1 MMADPGRA
9 CAATTLPAML
19 PRLALVSLALTTL
32 SLAGCGRSDDDALGG
47 PERAPS
53 TGPTTAPSAEAAA
66 QTAPAAQAAPAG
78 ELPDPCSLLDTE
90 QLTDLLG
97 ADPGEGTVAG
107 PARAQRRTCTFE
119 AGVVL
124 AVEVATGWD
133 ATLARLRSQAGGDVL
148 EPAPGIGREA
158 YWQERGRQVVA
169 LGEHYLV
176 GVAGADQAAGKA
188 VAEGMLAAL

>member
-1 MMADPGRA
+1 MRRHYASGHASAARPRFPGPHHPVLRRLRQVGRRRPERSGAGAEHGVHDDAEHRGRGTDGTGFAGRA
-9 CAATTLPAML
+9 GRRACPTPA
-19 PRLALVSLALTTL
+19 
-32 SLAGCGRSDDDALGG
+32 
-47 PERAPS
+47 
-53 TGPTTAPSAEAAA
+53 
-66 QTAPAAQAAPAG
+66 
-78 ELPDPCSLLDTE
+78 PCSTPSR
-90 QLTDLLG
+90 LTDLLG

-133 ATLARLRSQAGGDVL
+133 ATLARLRRQAGGGVL
-148 EPAPGIGREA
+148 DPAPGIGREA